1 MAYLGGTEMYTGF
14 SWGSL
19 NERYFL
25 EELGVD
31 RWIGSSRNM
40 VGERRGAW
48 TEYLVFDTEKWSA
61 AVNSVVSESF
71 KT

>member
-1 MAYLGGTEMYTGF
+1 VGKTQG
-14 SWGSL
+14 
-19 NERYFL
+19 ERIL
-25 EELGVD
+25 ERPRRRLVD
-31 RWIGSSRNM
+31 SNKFISSRNRM
-40 VGERRGAW
+40 GTW